1 MTALLSRAGRL
12 SSGAL
17 RRRIN
22 TTRAKSTTTT
32 TTTATATATAARA
45 VPASIPLDAHT
56 GGATVVS
63 GDGATHVTTLGNGL
77 RVVSERSPGHFAA
90 LGVYVDAGS
99 RYEGAATAGFGHLL
113 DRLAFRSSARF
124 SSAEAMAT
132 IERLGGSIMSSSSR
146 ECIMYQA
153 AVFPHDVGTALG
165 LLADTT
171 LRPRFLD
178 EDVAEL
184 QAAVPWELQDFA
196 SKPELFLPEKM
207 HEVAFA
213 GTLGNPLLCPLPQLQ
228 TATPAALAAYH
239 ARWYRPE
246 RMVVA
251 AVGVDHG
258 ELVR

>member
-32 TTTATATATAARA
+32 TATATAARA

-113 DRLAFRSSARF
+113 DRLAFRSSAR
-124 SSAEAMAT
+124 
-132 IERLGGSIMSSSSR
+132 
-146 ECIMYQA
+146 
-153 AVFPHDVGTALG
+153 
-165 LLADTT
+165 
-171 LRPRFLD
+171 
-178 EDVAEL
+178 
-184 QAAVPWELQDFA
+184 
-196 SKPELFLPEKM
+196 
-207 HEVAFA
+207 
-213 GTLGNPLLCPLPQLQ
+213 
-228 TATPAALAAYH
+228 
-239 ARWYRPE
+239 
-246 RMVVA
+246 
-251 AVGVDHG
+251 
-258 ELVR
+258 